1 VVEDAEAGIDAAVR
15 GGFDAAGL
23 GDARV
28 YSLAKYQLIQFDELV
43 GIVSRKQ

>member
-1 VVEDAEAGIDAAVR
+1 VR

-28 YSLAKYQLIQFDELV
+28 SSLAKYHLIQFDKL
-43 GIVSRKQ
+43 IDIISRK